1 MPNSRGHNGAAEQI
15 VGREPRERVS
25 HEALLNS
32 QLALPRGRVNSAVRC
47 FFFTMKFTFG
57 TFVISRP
64 DEITNVRW
72 VQDLL
77 ELTEAGNATE
87 GVAESDKLEQLNR
100 MVSDS
105 EDHFLLPVTSGFAE
119 ESELFRVAR
128 SFRDSLATADNAR
141 VSKLASDWADSE
153 SWRDTSVNP
162 FDLYGMLHSLNAV
175 CARARAEDKELY
187 LLLTN

>member
-1 MPNSRGHNGAAEQI
+1 MA
-15 VGREPRERVS
+15 
-25 HEALLNS
+25 
-32 QLALPRGRVNSAVRC
+32 
-47 FFFTMKFTFG
+47 FTFG

-64 DEITNVRW
+64 DEITTVRS

-87 GVAESDKLEQLNR
+87 GVADSDQLEQLNR

-105 EDHFLLPVTSGFAE
+105 QDDFLLPVTSGFAE
-119 ESELFRVAR
+119 ESQLFRVAH
-128 SFRDSLATADNAR
+128 SFRDSLATADNER

-153 SWRDTSVNP
+153 SWRDTNVNP
-162 FDLYGMLHSLNAV
+162 FDLYGMLHFLNAV

-187 LLLTN
+187 RLLTN